1 MLCSPCLAF
10 AEEVSQ
16 AAAAA
21 IVEEYWTSEPKSRY
35 SLLSQTYKQRLRR
48 LGVRTASQYER
59 ATRELERVW
68 GKRTYQSTKVVG
80 PGAARISLLIEW
92 EQEGYQG
99 VMTFVF
105 DLVLEKDRWRI
116 ENIVH

>member
-1 MLCSPCLAF
+1 
-10 AEEVSQ
+10 
-16 AAAAA
+16 
-21 IVEEYWTSEPKSRY
+21 
-35 SLLSQTYKQRLRR
+35 
-48 LGVRTASQYER
+48 
-59 ATRELERVW
+59 VW
-68 GKRTYQSTKVVG
+68 GKRTYQGTKVIG

-105 DLVLEKDRWRI
+105 DLVLEKDHWKI